1 MLVEVFPTLI
11 PDLNSLQQID
21 NGEAQRG
28 SSNGQSYRQ
37 DHVAGCAAGQE
48 AMQAPEIAIV
58 LDRHVDHAPPEQ
70 LVAGTAVKWFT
81 VPDPTVQG
89 LWKLMPGEGPWSGL
103 LNATAVPF
111 V

>member
-1 MLVEVFPTLI
+1 MEGLRPARTPYGVCGPA
-11 PDLNSLQQID
+11 S
-21 NGEAQRG
+21 
-28 SSNGQSYRQ
+28 
-37 DHVAGCAAGQE
+37 
-48 AMQAPEIAIV
+48 
-58 LDRHVDHAPPEQ
+58 
-70 LVAGTAVKWFT
+70 VAGTAVKWFT